1 VSDQQELR
9 DALRSGGPRI
19 IENID
24 LSSQQ
29 VHEQI
34 AANDLWVNGT
44 TSWHTKVDR
53 ADKHIRELEEVI
65 KEYFSAANPSIL
77 WTFDDAVDH
86 WEARL
91 QLPFDLPAEV
101 GVIVGDILHG

>member
-1 VSDQQELR
+1 MFNEKKGATDESCGVEVSNCLDY
-9 DALRSGGPRI
+9 
-19 IENID
+19 NYD
-24 LSSQQ
+24 L
-29 VHEQI
+29 
-34 AANDLWVNGT
+34 AFAVNGT